1 MDIRKELFSFKDEE
15 YKKFSSSLIP
25 TLSPEKVIGIRTPV
39 LRKFARKIKGN
50 DEAKAFLKSLPHKYF
65 EENNLHAFL
74 ISEIKDFDECVYETD
89 RFLPFVDNWATSDSF
104 NPKALSKEP
113 EKLLELAIKWIGSKE
128 TYTIRFGILTL
139 MRCFLDDRFEER
151 FLEIVSDVKSSEY
164 YVNMMIAWY
173 FATALAKQW
182 DSAVPYLIEKRLD
195 EWVHNKTISKAC
207 ESFRITAEQ
216 KQFLKTL
223 KIKKER

>member
-1 MDIRKELFSFKDEE
+1 MDIRKELFLLEDLE
-15 YKKFSSSLIP
+15 YKAFSSALTP
-25 TLSPEKVIGIRTPV
+25 TVDPEKVIGIRVPV
-39 LRKFARKIKGN
+39 LRLFAKKISGSP
-50 DEAKAFLKSLPHKYF
+50 EAEAFLKKLPHEYI

-74 ISEIKDFDECVYETD
+74 IEQITDFDRCVSELD
-89 RFLPFVDNWATSDSF
+89 RFLPFVDNWATCDSLR
-104 NPKALSKEP
+104 PKVFLKNKEP
-113 EKLLELAIKWIGSKE
+113 LLSAVKRWIGSDK
-128 TYTIRFGILTL
+128 TYVIRFGIEVL
-139 MRCFLDDRFEER
+139 MCCYLDGDFKKEYPEW
-151 FLEIVSDVKSSEY
+151 VSSVRSEEY

-195 EWVHNKTISKAC
+195 VWVHNKTISKAC